1 MCNCGKKTIN
11 KPAYQANQGYQ
22 QQEIKPLQ
30 QGIRFQ
36 YTGSTAL
43 TAVGNITGR
52 RYRFS
57 RPYDIQLI
65 DQRDAVGLR
74 QVHVLKQF

>member
-1 MCNCGKKTIN
+1 MCNCGKKTMN
-11 KPAYQANQGYQ
+11 KPANQANHGYQ

-36 YTGSTAL
+36 YTGATAL
-43 TAVGNITGR
+43 TAVGNVTGR
-52 RYRFS
+52 SYRFS

-65 DQRDAVGLR
+65 DQQDAAAMR
-74 QVHVLKQF
+74 QVNVLKQL